1 MQQKKRIIAS
11 IVCADYK
18 VKVFYYEND
27 SHGNNYHI
35 IEYTMRADKNG
46 YMKERQKTLNAFS
59 DLKSCLLYLYH
70 HTNM

>member
-1 MQQKKRIIAS
+1 MQQKRSIISS
-11 IVCADYK
+11 ITCRDYK

-35 IEYTMRADKNG
+35 IEYTMGVDKYG
-46 YMKERQKTLNAFS
+46 YPKEHQKTLNAFS

-70 HTNM
+70 CTNM